1 MSPAIQRTLTWLDS
15 RALTRAIQIVAVASL
30 VLSLFVGVRQY
41 TLANCLAS
49 YSDRASAATTQR
61 ADANASTTTAID
73 KMIRTIANAG
83 QLPAAQQQHAVQMA
97 FQDYLTSRGAADEQR
112 KLNPIPA
119 PPSETC

>member
-41 TLANCLAS
+41 TLANCLAT

-61 ADANASTTTAID
+61 ADANAATTTAID
-73 KMIRTIANAG
+73 KFLRTLVNA
-83 QLPAAQQQHAVQMA
+83 QNLPQAQRQPAAEMA
-97 FQDYLTSRGAADEQR
+97 IQDYLTSRSAADEQR